1 MDYFRYLP
9 NRGVIKINDPKT
21 AIITILLFMISAKIV
36 KFHKRKAYLDCG
48 TYWCQIDDEDL
59 GDILKYLVGSE
70 MTAAIPESQ
79 FEAVIKKMKSCPEL
93 RVDWCKE
100 TKEHQFEINLAN
112 GIFNI
117 KTKTLITDT
126 KKHPFTYCLNA
137 KYIHGCQLQ
146 RAPYFKKFV
155 ETSIGMENYDCILRI
170 IGYVLSSLT
179 KGRKAFLFQG
189 KGGTGKSTL
198 LNWLE
203 RVIGEKFVSRE
214 PFHSMGSRE
223 ALARYQEKLV
233 NISRENGV
241 APMRNEDGFKALV
254 SCEGITGRDVY
265 SKAVSYVPMTKFI
278 FASNHDLCFQHP
290 DDAVWDRLI
299 VIMFNRTITERDLEL
314 DSKLYA
320 ERDVIV
326 SLALDTLPDLVS
338 SGYDFKESAAS
349 KQYIEIK
356 RRELHAPECFLEER
370 CIIKP
375 EGKVSKVALMRAY
388 EVWSEENGLPVI
400 GRNEF
405 YDRVRR
411 MDSCIKDQKVQ
422 VGSQRLN
429 GFSGI
434 ALQVFEPAEEKKPGA
449 EKK

>member
-1 MDYFRYLP
+1 MDFFELFP
-9 NRGVIKINDPKT
+9 NRGILQIPDPKSAT
-21 AIITILLFMISAKIV
+21 TTILNFMVRARIII
-36 KFHKRKAYLDCG
+36 FDKRVPYLDCK
-48 TYWCQIDDEDL
+48 TYWCRVDDDVV
-59 GDILKYLVGSE
+59 GDCLKYLVGIDMAAQISE
-70 MTAAIPESQ
+70 GTFDAI
-79 FEAVIKKMKSCPEL
+79 IKKMRSLPEL
-93 RVDWCKE
+93 RVNWQEQFRKH
-100 TKEHQFEINLAN
+100 EHEVNLKN
-112 GIFNI
+112 GIFDI
-117 KTKTLITDT
+117 HKKKLILERGE
-126 KKHPFTYCLNA
+126 HPFTYVVNA
-137 KYIHGCQLQ
+137 SYIPNCTLQ
-146 RAPYFKKFV
+146 RAPQFKKFV
-155 ETSIGMENYDCILRI
+155 ETSIGMENYDCLMRI

-179 KGRKAFLFQG
+179 KGRKAFVFQG

-203 RVIGEKFVSRE
+203 AVVGEMFVSRE

-241 APMRNEDGFKALV
+241 TPMRNEDGFKALV

-265 SKAVSYVPMTKFI
+265 SKAVSYVPTTKFI

-338 SGYDFKESAAS
+338 SGYDFRESAAS

-388 EVWSEENGLPVI
+388 EVWSEENGLSVI

-434 ALQVFEPAEEKKPGA
+434 ALKVFEPAVEKKPGA
-449 EKK
+449 EKS